1 MITVGE
7 VSYSPAIIC
16 ALIIGICLCGIVAI
30 EARRRMEQ
38 ETKRNKR
45 KGKK

>member
-7 VSYSPAIIC
+7 VSYSPAILC
-16 ALIIGICLCGIVAI
+16 AFVIGICLCGIVAI
-30 EARRRMEQ
+30 EARRRMGQ
-38 ETKRNKR
+38 EKKRNKR